1 MLVEQYKSID
11 EIIEYFRQQSSNSG
25 GGNDAQNGPN

>member
-1 MLVEQYKSID
+1 MAKMLVEQYKSID

-25 GGNDAQNGPN
+25 GGNDA

>member
-1 MLVEQYKSID
+1 MLVEQCKSID

-25 GGNDAQNGPN
+25 GGNDA

>member
-1 MLVEQYKSID
+1 MLVLQGKSID
-11 EIIEYFRQQSSNSG
+11 EIIEYYRQNASNSG